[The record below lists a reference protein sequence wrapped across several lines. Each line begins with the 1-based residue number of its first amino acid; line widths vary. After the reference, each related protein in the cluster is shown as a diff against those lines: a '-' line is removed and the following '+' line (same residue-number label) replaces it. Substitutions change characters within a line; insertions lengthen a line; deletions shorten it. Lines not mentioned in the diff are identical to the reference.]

1 MTKKELQQENKV
13 LKLEIEALLATQA
26 RLETNISNLQ
36 KANAHGRRGLPW
48 R

>member
-1 MTKKELQQENKV
+1 MTKKELQQENKI
-13 LKLEIEALLATQA
+13 LKQEIEALLVTQA
-26 RLETNISNLQ
+26 RLETKISDLQ